1 MVHVTMRKAALLAAA
16 LAATGAP
23 GTAEAACSKSRLPD
37 GKPRFELKAGEATDR
52 TTGLVWSRCSHGTTW
67 ANGKC
72 VGERADVDHE
82 EAAAAAKPPWRL
94 PTARELSALIDQD
107 CGRPAIDTA
116 VFPDV
121 TGSTDEG
128 AEEFWTSTPGG
139 INEMMVVIDLA
150 DGYGDIRSPGFK
162 RSARLVRPAR

>member
-1 MVHVTMRKAALLAAA
+1 MVHARLAKAALLAAA
-16 LAATGAP
+16 LAAAAHA
-23 GTAEAACSKSRLPD
+23 AEAACPKSRLPD

-52 TTGLVWSRCSHGTTW
+52 TTGLVWSRCSLGATW
-67 ANGKC
+67 TSGKC
-72 VGERADVDHE
+72 DGERADVDHE
-82 EAAAAAKPPWRL
+82 EATAAAKPPWRL
-94 PTARELSALIDQD
+94 PTARELSSLIDPD
-107 CGRPAIDTA
+107 CGRPAIDQT

-121 TGSTDEG
+121 TGSNEEG

-162 RSARLVRPAR
+162 RSARLVRRAR

>member
-1 MVHVTMRKAALLAAA
+1 MVHATMKKTALVAAA
-16 LAATGAP
+16 LILAGAP
-23 GTAEAACSKSRLPD
+23 GAAEAACTKSRLPD

-52 TTGLVWSRCSHGTTW
+52 TTGLVWSRCSLGTTW
-67 ANGKC
+67 TSGKC
-72 VGERADVDHE
+72 DGERADVDHG
-82 EAAAAAKPPWRL
+82 EATAAAKSPWRL

-107 CGRPAIDTA
+107 CDRPAIDTA

-121 TGSTDEG
+121 TASTDEG

-162 RSARLVRPAR
+162 RSARMVRPAR